1 MVNMKMTKEQAAEY
15 TASPASTEDAPAYPY
30 GLEICLDDD
39 SLAKLGMTNPP
50 DVGTVLTL
58 KAQVTVTSNGVSQM
72 QDGDKEARCS
82 LQITDMELSD
92 GKTGAQKLYQGMNP

>member
-1 MVNMKMTKEQAAEY
+1 MINMKMSKEQAKEY
-15 TASPASTEDAPAYPY
+15 SGATVAGGNEPAYPY
-30 GLEICLDDD
+30 GLELCLDDEG
-39 SLAKLGMTNPP
+39 LKKLGYTEPP
-50 DVGTVLTL
+50 AVGTQLTL
-58 KAQVTVTSNGVSQM
+58 TAKIVVTSTGVNQQ